1 MMDGMDFIYPLLSVV
16 GESLG
21 TTIDKLNYNKNKIK
35 PGQLLFLLF
44 STMVTGLLVSL
55 LFIHQPFPVVSL
67 STVGLI
73 AFLLAISFGQNFFDY
88 VGLSTKNLSLREPIN
103 NLEPILASFLAYVL
117 FPSERNSKYIIA
129 ILIGVAILYVGNSDR
144 KLKLEL
150 DRGVVYLFLGT
161 ICSAVIVS
169 VYKLG
174 LETITP
180 VYLLLFRTVGVLL
193 LTLLFFRPDI
203 RGLKKNQ
210 IKFGV
215 GSGLIY
221 IVGNL
226 SRLYSIQYLGVNFT
240 ILVLLLGPGL
250 IYIGSAL
257 VLKEKV
263 QLKQILTSAALL
275 IIIISVI
282 YL

>member
-1 MMDGMDFIYPLLSVV
+1 MDFIYPLVSVV

-21 TTIDKLNYNKNKIK
+21 KTIDKLNYNKNNIK

-44 STMVTGLLVSL
+44 STNVIGLLLSL
-55 LFIHQPFPVVSL
+55 LFIHQPFPILSL
-67 STVGLI
+67 SLASLI
-73 AFLLAISFGQNFFDY
+73 AFMIAISVGQNLFDY
-88 VGLSTKNLSLREPIN
+88 VGLSTKNLSLREPIT
-103 NLEPILASFLAYVL
+103 NLEPILASFLAYLL
-117 FPSERNSKYIIA
+117 FPSERNIKYIIA
-129 ILIGVAILYVGNSDR
+129 ILIGVIILYIGNSNR

-150 DRGVVYLFLGT
+150 DRGIIYLFLGMV
-161 ICSAVIVS
+161 CSAAIVS
-169 VYKLG
+169 IYKLG

-180 VYLLLFRTVGVLL
+180 VYLLLFRTSGVLL
-193 LTLLFFRPDI
+193 LTLLFFRPGI
-203 RGLKKNQ
+203 KGLKQNQ
-210 IKFGV
+210 IRLGV

-221 IVGNL
+221 IIGNL
-226 SRLYSIQYLGVNFT
+226 SRLYSIQYLGINFT

-250 IYIGSAL
+250 IYIASSL

-263 QLKQILTSAALL
+263 QLKQIVTSTALL

>member
-1 MMDGMDFIYPLLSVV
+1 MDLIYPLLSVV

-21 TTIDKLNYNKNKIK
+21 KTIDKLNYNKNKIQ

-44 STMVTGLLVSL
+44 STNVVGLLLSL
-55 LFIHQPFPVVSL
+55 LFIRQPFSVLSL
-67 STVGLI
+67 SLAGLI
-73 AFLLAISFGQNFFDY
+73 VLMIAISFGQNFFDY

-103 NLEPILASFLAYVL
+103 NLEPILASFLAYIL
-117 FPSERNSKYIIA
+117 FPSERNIKYIAA
-129 ILIGVAILYVGNSDR
+129 IFIGVIILYIGNSNR
-144 KLKLEL
+144 KLRLTL
-150 DRGVVYLFLGT
+150 DKGVVYLFLGM
-161 ICSAVIVS
+161 ICSAIIVS

-174 LETITP
+174 LETLTP
-180 VYLLLFRTVGVLL
+180 VYLLLFRTTGVLL
-193 LTLLFFRPDI
+193 LTLLFFRPNI
-203 RGLKKNQ
+203 RSLKKNQ
-210 IKFGV
+210 IMVGA

-226 SRLYSIQYLGVNFT
+226 GRLYSIQYLGVNLT

-250 IYIGSAL
+250 IYIGSSL

-263 QLKQILTSAALL
+263 QLKQVATSIALL